1 MSMPNP
7 AEAPV
12 LRTDTDVLERV
23 RQLIG
28 TASHPRQLWVM
39 WLDGN
44 GRQAPVVMPIS
55 DVPREADVAMLRGL
69 GEVLTGLRS
78 ELRTGA
84 GDGSVIFA
92 LERIG
97 EDRVL
102 AIDRGW
108 AAALRDICD
117 QVGVAVRGVFLSTDG
132 RVVPL

>member
-1 MSMPNP
+1 MSIPNS

-12 LRTDTDVLERV
+12 LRSDAEVLERV

-39 WLDGN
+39 WLDGD
-44 GRQAPVVMPIS
+44 GRQAPVVVPIS
-55 DVPREADVAMLRGL
+55 DVPPDADAEMLRGL
-69 GEVLTGLRS
+69 GEVLNGLRS
-78 ELRTGA
+78 ELHTDA

-97 EDRVL
+97 EDLTL
-102 AIDRGW
+102 AMDRRW

-117 QVGVAVRGVFLSTDG
+117 QVGVAVRGVFLSTDS